1 MALLVFLSLVAPS
14 HAQDEIHMGFL
25 YSTRPELNRSD
36 TRAAFDLWT
45 QEFMAKQKIV
55 FKVEFYDDV
64 EKMRADFMSRKIN
77 IVAADPMS
85 LARYFRQEAMQDG
98 FATSM
103 IGGFDLILA
112 SSGQGPVKTL
122 SDLDGKR
129 IAVYGND
136 PITETFLETLC
147 LKQFRRPC
155 SRVFSHIETVQNGN
169 QALMN
174 AFFGKVDVAL
184 VYRFRYEL
192 SSEMNPQIRQRL
204 STILAEYPLPGMF
217 YGLASADIDKTTLDR
232 ALNSLINM
240 RESPRGRMIMELFK
254 IDHLR
259 RVKPT
264 DLKPFVQLDQEYQAL
279 KARYVLKSSK

>member
-1 MALLVFLSLVAPS
+1 MAAPT
-14 HAQDEIHMGFL
+14 HAHDEIHMGFL

-36 TRAAFDLWT
+36 TRTAFDLWT

-55 FKVEFYDDV
+55 FKVVFYDDV
-64 EKMRADFMSRKIN
+64 EKMRADFVSRKIN

-85 LARYFRQEAMQDG
+85 LARYFKQEEMQDG

-103 IGGFDLILA
+103 NGGFDLILA
-112 SSGQGPVKTL
+112 TNGNGPVKTF
-122 SDLDGKR
+122 SDLGGKR

-147 LKQFRRPC
+147 LRQFHRPC
-155 SRVFSHIETVQNGN
+155 NHVFSHIEMVHNGN

-174 AFFGKVDVAL
+174 AFFGKVDAAL
-184 VYRFRYEL
+184 VYRFRYDI

-204 STILAEYPLPGMF
+204 STILAEYSLPGMF
-217 YGLASADIDKTTLDR
+217 YGLASADIDKATLER
-232 ALNSLINM
+232 ALNSFINM
-240 RESPRGRMIMELFK
+240 RESARGRMIMDLFK
-254 IDHLR
+254 IDSLR

-264 DLKPFVQLDQEYQAL
+264 DLKPFVQLDQDYQAL
-279 KARYVLKSSK
+279 KSRYAAKYAK